1 MQSLHI
7 SCHVLIGHAVHRF
20 KERNQ
25 NLNTK
30 NRGEEGGMTQRLQI
44 LPRKRMRIV
53 IKGVKKH
60 VLGCV
65 PCAQMVAVTSA
76 RLKMV
81 AGNFP
86 REK

>member
-1 MQSLHI
+1 MTTYMQCKL
-7 SCHVLIGHAVHRF
+7 

-25 NLNTK
+25 NLSTK
-30 NRGEEGGMTQRLQI
+30 KQGRGGWDDPTLAI
-44 LPRKRMRIV
+44 PRKRMRIV
-53 IKGVKKH
+53 IKGAKKH

-76 RLKMV
+76 RPKIV
-81 AGNFP
+81 AGNFR